1 MTKER
6 VLTVRKLNRAT
17 LDRQML
23 LKRENVDVVE
33 AIERLAALQAQ
44 WSPSPY
50 VALWSRI
57 ARFRR
62 EVLWSAIEKEHT
74 VVRAR
79 LMRGTLH
86 LVSARDFYAYS
97 VATQDLQR
105 GAWNRLQIARGVDPR
120 AVARAASAYAKT
132 PRSKEEVLAHLAERV
147 AKIEGEWKWLIWR
160 FVSAHADLVAA
171 PPSGHWEYGGTDHPY
186 VAARHWIR
194 GGTRPSE
201 REALRLL
208 VTRYLRAF
216 GPATLADIARFGG
229 QAPPR
234 LRPAVEEMPLVRY
247 RDESGRI
254 LFDLPGMRLPRLD
267 VRTPVRLLPRWDEL
281 LIAYQY
287 RDRIAPKRYLSGLYR
302 KNGII
307 EASFLVDGF
316 VAGTWTLVRTKTDG
330 VVRIRPFAKLPTS
343 AQHIALAEGD
353 ALSYFLAPEAKV
365 HGAGIDPA
373 GLT

>member
-6 VLTVRKLNRAT
+6 VLTIRELNRAT

-23 LKRENVDVVE
+23 LKRQKVGVVE

-44 WSPSPY
+44 WSPSTY
-50 VALWSRI
+50 VALWSRVQG
-57 ARFRR
+57 FRR
-62 EVLWSAIEKEHT
+62 EALWSAIEKEHS

-86 LVSARDFYAYS
+86 LVSSRDFYAYS

-105 GAWNRLQIARGVDPR
+105 GAWNRLQIGRGIDPK
-120 AVARAASAYAKT
+120 AVARVATAYART
-132 PRSKEEVLAHLAERV
+132 PRSKQEVLDHLAERV
-147 AKIEGEWKWLIWR
+147 ARIEGDFKWLIWR

-194 GGTRPSE
+194 GGARPSE
-201 REALRLL
+201 EDALRLL
-208 VTRYLRAF
+208 VSRYLRAF

-229 QAPPR
+229 QAAPR
-234 LRPAVEEMPLVRY
+234 IRPVVEKMRLVRY
-247 RDESGRI
+247 RDEQGHV
-254 LFDLPGMRLPRLD
+254 LFDLPGMRLPRAN
-267 VRTPVRLLPRWDEL
+267 VSTPVRLLPRWDEV

-287 RDRIAPKRYLSGLYR
+287 RDRIAPKRFISQLYT

-307 EASFLVDGF
+307 EASLLVDGF
-316 VAGTWTLVRTKTDG
+316 VAGTWALARTKTDA
-330 VVRIRPFAKLPTS
+330 VVRIRPFAPIPP
-343 AQHIALAEGD
+343 AAERNALAEGD
-353 ALSYFLAPEAKV
+353 ALSYLLAPEAKV
-365 HGAGIDPA
+365 HGAGIDR
-373 GLT
+373 

>member
-1 MTKER
+1 MTAER
-6 VLTVRKLNRAT
+6 VLTVRQLNRAT
-17 LDRQML
+17 LQRQML
-23 LKRENVDVVE
+23 LRREKVGVVE

-44 WSPSPY
+44 SSASPY
-50 VALWSRI
+50 IALWSRVHG
-57 ARFRR
+57 FRR
-62 EVLWSAIEKEHT
+62 EALWSAIEKEHT

-105 GAWNRLQIARGVDPR
+105 GAWNRLQIARGVDAA
-120 AVARAASAYAKT
+120 AVARVASAYAKV
-132 PRSKEEVLAHLAERV
+132 PRSKEDVLAHLAERV
-147 AKIEGEWKWLIWR
+147 AKIDGEWRWLIWR

-171 PPSGHWEYGGTDHPY
+171 PPSGHWGYGGTDHPY

-194 GGTRPSE
+194 GGARPSE
-201 REALRLL
+201 DDALELL

-234 LRPAVEEMPLVRY
+234 IRPVVERMPLVRY
-247 RDESGRI
+247 RDESARV
-254 LFDLPGMRLPRLD
+254 LFDLPRMRFPREN
-267 VRTPVRLLPRWDEL
+267 VSTPVRLLPRWDEV

-287 RDRIAPKRYLSGLYR
+287 RDRIVPKRYTSALYT

-307 EASFLVDGF
+307 EAAVLVDGF
-316 VAGTWTLVRTKTDG
+316 VAGIWALARTKTDAI
-330 VVRIRPFAKLPTS
+330 VRIRPFAPIGAAAERL
-343 AQHIALAEGD
+343 ALAEGD
-353 ALSYFLAPEAKV
+353 ALSYALAPEAQV
-365 HGAGIDPA
+365 HGAGIDR
-373 GLT
+373 